1 MTCIILSILIFH
13 IGIDPI
19 SPYFVEMTKSV
30 GIDFTHTNGADG
42 AYHLPETLGAGGAFF
57 DYDNDDNL
65 DLFLVN
71 SGPIHGTAANTSD
84 KSALYRNNGDGTFT
98 DVTEQSH
105 LDTLDGYNHGVVAA
119 DYDNDND
126 QDLYITSLGSN
137 HLYQN
142 NGDGTFTDIT
152 ELSGIGSTL
161 WSSSATFFDYV
172 LDSYLDLY
180 VVNYVHYRLDQT
192 YQPCIEFGYQDYCNL
207 RYYEGA
213 PDQLYRNNGDGTFTD
228 VTKSAG
234 IMIRAVLFKAKA
246 WASLPRILIMTDSP
260 IYTLPTTAHQTIF
273 FITTE
278 TAPFRKSPR
287 GLGVPIAV
295 RDWRRRE
302 WALTLETTTETV

>member
-1 MTCIILSILIFH
+1 
-13 IGIDPI
+13 
-19 SPYFVEMTKSV
+19 MTKSV
-30 GIDFTHTNGADG
+30 GIDFTHTDG
-42 AYHLPETLGAGGAFF
+42 AYHLPETLSAGGAFF
-57 DYDNDDNL
+57 DYDNDDM
-65 DLFLVN
+65 VN

-98 DVTEQSH
+98 NVTDQSH
-105 LDTLDGYNHGVVAA
+105 LDTLNGYNHGVVAA
-119 DYDNDND
+119 DYDND

-142 NGDGTFTDIT
+142 NRDGTFTDIT
-152 ELSGIGSTL
+152 ELSGIRSTL
-161 WSSSATFFDYV
+161 WSSSATFFDYD
-172 LDSYLDLY
+172 LDGYLDLY

-234 IMIRAVLFKAKA
+234 IIMIRAVLFKAKA

-278 TAPFRKSPR
+278 T
-287 GLGVPIAV
+287 VPSRTQSMRLIWEIQ
-295 RDWRRRE
+295 RTFPSDL
-302 WALTLETTTETV
+302 ALDFSITIMIVIWIYL